1 MERIAVIAIAL
12 SACGGR
18 YKAPPSVPNIPMP
31 SGAALKPF
39 DASNSSLARPAGIHV
54 FNGLAYVS
62 LGNYDG
68 SYTVRGPGMLA
79 VVAPA
84 TGAVSTIDIGGA
96 SGKQCLEPLTIGDAG
111 GKLYVGCSGYKDFS
125 DPQSKLI
132 GIAIVEADPGT
143 GAVTRALTLPT
154 SPSGLAITASKI
166 WFGDAYN
173 GQVYALDR
181 ATFSITA
188 GPLAVPCPTT
198 GSYFTVNDV
207 KLVQGDVYAACSNDT
222 GGILSRLDANTGSV
236 RMQTDAGP
244 IAVSFAETGD
254 GRIAIVS
261 GGDNKLRLVTI
272 KSSALT
278 TAEAYTF
285 NDLTTS
291 ILQDVHARGQFLF
304 TAASGS
310 NTVQKLD
317 LTRSGPAMLVGEAN
331 VGINASPF
339 TIVPLD
345 DDQALVANQSGNNL
359 VSVGADCTGGR
370 VCWVTPK

>member
-1 MERIAVIAIAL
+1 MKRIAVIAIAL

-39 DASNSSLARPAGIHV
+39 DATNPSLARPAAIHV

-68 SYTVRGPGMLA
+68 TYTVRGPGMLA

-84 TGAVSTIDIGGA
+84 TGDVSTIDIGGA
-96 SGKQCLEPLTIGDAG
+96 NGKQCLNPLAIGEAG
-111 GKLYVGCSGYKDFS
+111 GKLYVACSGYKKNYL
-125 DPQSKLI
+125 DPESTRI
-132 GIAIVEADPGT
+132 GAAIVEVDPGT
-143 GAVTRALTLPT
+143 RAVTRSVTIPA

-166 WFGDAYN
+166 WFGHAYS
-173 GQVYALDR
+173 GQVYAVDR
-181 ATFSITA
+181 ASFTVAA
-188 GPLAVPCPTT
+188 GPLAVPCPTK
-198 GSYFTVNDV
+198 GDYFTVNDL

-222 GGILSRLDANTGSV
+222 GGILSRLDANAGSV
-236 RMQTDAGP
+236 KMQTDAGP
-244 IAVSFAETGD
+244 ISVSFAETGD

-278 TAEAYTF
+278 TSEAYTF
-285 NDLTTS
+285 MGTLY
-291 ILQDVHARGQFLF
+291 LQDVHARDQFLF

-317 LTRSGPAMLVGEAN
+317 VTKNGAAMLVGEAN
-331 VGINASPF
+331 VGIDASPYA
-339 TIVPLD
+339 IVPLD
-345 DDQALVANQSGNNL
+345 DDQALVANQSGNNV

-370 VCWVTPK
+370 LCWKHP